1 MRRKAEKNHDGA
13 GTKQSSTSF
22 ISFSD
27 SRIHS
32 SLGRVGISMC
42 RYVDKISISANVLRH
57 LERDRLTDVPKVSTG
72 IETPIL
78 EEDEAD
84 VISDGQILTALV
96 GSISEVDLE
105 QSELSSLYDL
115 KASGRSSKSSA
126 GKSSRRNAKANK
138 SKIISR

>member
-32 SLGRVGISMC
+32 SLGRVGVAMGRHVGEIS
-42 RYVDKISISANVLRH
+42 VSANVLRH
-57 LERDRLTDVPKVSTG
+57 MERDRLTVMPKVCTRL
-72 IETPIL
+72 ETPIL
-78 EEDEAD
+78 DEDETD
-84 VISDGQILTALV
+84 VISDGQLLSALV

-115 KASGRSSKSSA
+115 KASRRSSKSSA
-126 GKSSRRNAKANK
+126 GKLSRRNAMANK
-138 SKIISR
+138 SKIVSR